1 MTAQIPNSVNAP
13 VSSVAQ
19 QYGVPPGIWQ
29 DVAFVESGYNPTA
42 IGDNGS
48 SFGLFQLHLGGQAD
62 TALSQGFT
70 TQDLLDP
77 TVNAKFAMPSI
88 ARAWSNLKSTFNP
101 NDINWWEQFAAQ
113 SGHPGGSPGNTVT
126 DATAIKLQSNYL
138 NLPPIGG
145 PVEGIVPPPDVVT
158 QVSDIPGQVVAQI
171 GSAVNG
177 AITAVT
183 QDAVGAFV
191 RVGLFIVVLVVLA
204 IGMYLLVEANG

>member
-1 MTAQIPNSVNAP
+1 MTAQIPNSINAP
-13 VSSVAQ
+13 VSSIAQ
-19 QYGVPPGIWQ
+19 QYGVPAGIWQ

-42 IGDNGS
+42 IGDHGT

-62 TALSQGFT
+62 TALSQGFS

-77 TVNAKFAMPSI
+77 TINAKFGMPSI

-113 SGHPGGSPGNTVT
+113 SGHPGGSPGNAVT

-145 PVEGIVPPPDVVT
+145 PVEGIIPPTDVVT
-158 QVSDIPGQVVAQI
+158 QISDLPSQVVAQI
-171 GSAVNG
+171 GNAING
-177 AITAVT
+177 AIATIT
-183 QDAVGAFV
+183 QDAIGAFV
-191 RVGLFIVVLVVLA
+191 RVGLFIIVLVVLA